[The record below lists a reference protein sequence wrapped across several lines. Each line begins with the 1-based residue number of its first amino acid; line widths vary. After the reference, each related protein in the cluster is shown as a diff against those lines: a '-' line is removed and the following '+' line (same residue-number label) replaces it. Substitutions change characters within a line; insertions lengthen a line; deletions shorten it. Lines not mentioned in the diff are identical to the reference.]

1 MNNNTLTATQ
11 INYFMRE
18 ALREGRK
25 ALPDCRPNPPV
36 GCVIVKDGEIVS
48 RGYTNPPGQHH
59 AEAMALANYE
69 GDTEGIVL
77 FVTLEPCSFQ
87 GRTPSCA
94 IAITNTKAKAVYVCL
109 IDPHPKNQGRGI
121 ELLKAAGIEVFTGIL
136 AEEGMRDLSAYLITE

>member
-1 MNNNTLTATQ
+1 MNNNTFTEAQ
-11 INYFMRE
+11 INYFMSE

-36 GCVIVKDGEIVS
+36 GCVIVKEGEIVS
-48 RGYTNPPGQHH
+48 RGHTNPPGQHH
-59 AEAMALANYE
+59 AEAMALAKYE

-94 IAITNTKAKAVYVCL
+94 IAITKTKAKAVYVCL
-109 IDPHPKNQGRGI
+109 IDPHPKNRGKGI
-121 ELLKAAGIEVFTGIL
+121 DLLKEAGIEVFTGIL
-136 AEEGMRDLSAYLITE
+136 EEEGLKDLSAYLIRA